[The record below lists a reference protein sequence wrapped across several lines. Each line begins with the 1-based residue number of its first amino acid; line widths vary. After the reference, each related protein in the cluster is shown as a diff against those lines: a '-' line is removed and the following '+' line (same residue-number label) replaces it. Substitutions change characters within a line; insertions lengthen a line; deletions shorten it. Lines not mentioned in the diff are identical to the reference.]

1 MISRLFNQLNII
13 SRIEQRIF
21 QGKKEMKWRNNV
33 IFKFKKKLGLSP
45 YFAIIFH
52 YSLIILSEC
61 NSSSRETPPI
71 S

>member
-33 IFKFKKKLGLSP
+33 IFKFKKKIGAVTLICHH
-45 YFAIIFH
+45 F
-52 YSLIILSEC
+52 SLLTYHFV
-61 NSSSRETPPI
+61 RM
-71 S
+71 